1 MRVASNTAQARFHRY
16 VAVLFAVMFPIL
28 AIVEITG
35 TDRRSGLW
43 VYSVVSSVVI
53 AVWAMILLRRSEI
66 DAMPLVLATSAFIA
80 SMALIETLFSPD
92 PASVDIVTTFGAL
105 MVLGVLAGT
114 LTAGSRLVWSFA
126 FGATVAA
133 WVLAEGMLQGDSF
146 DRIGVRS
153 VVAVAGIVFTS
164 ALVSGLLDQLALAI
178 EQHEHATRLQNAI
191 ATCSEALLIQTD
203 KFAIHEALKA
213 LLEAG
218 GPDYAYVDRTIEDEN
233 GVGWE
238 IIAGAH
244 SRASRP
250 RGDWMAGSYDP
261 DSESYKRLATGRSV
275 VVRTSELEGKERE
288 SYAGD
293 GIQSEAMVPIFIG
306 GEFRGSIGFISYTE
320 DREWTPDELNT
331 LWRASHMISAY
342 WRRQD
347 DQEKLR
353 ASNESKDRLL
363 ASVSHEIRTPLT
375 AIVGLSEEIVASRA
389 EMSDSELDE
398 LSGIIA
404 AQSRDLADLVEDLLV
419 GARADSGNLSIR
431 PDWIDLRGE
440 VDKVVEGVRESNPSP
455 KLIAVMGEDVKAW
468 ADPLRCRQVV
478 RNLLTNA
485 IKYGG
490 DRVAVVVRYEDD
502 LAQVLVI
509 DDGLGVRPDES
520 EMIFERYYR
529 SDESPTQPGSV
540 GIGLS
545 VSRQLAELMGG
556 KLVYV
561 SSSGDSRFEFTLPA
575 EAPVEIDDL
584 VLEVPAPAG

>member
-1 MRVASNTAQARFHRY
+1 
-16 VAVLFAVMFPIL
+16 VAVLFAVIFPIM
-28 AIVEITG
+28 AVVEFTSM
-35 TDRRSGLW
+35 DRNSGLW
-43 VYSVVSSVVI
+43 AYSVVSSVVI
-53 AVWAMILLRRSEI
+53 AVWALVLLRRSDI
-66 DAMPLVLATSAFIA
+66 DAMPLVLATSAFAA
-80 SMALIETLFSPD
+80 SATLVETLFAAD
-92 PASVDIVTTFGAL
+92 PASVDVVTTFGAL

-114 LTAGSRLVWSFA
+114 LSAGSRLVWSFA

-133 WVLAEGMLQGDSF
+133 WVLAEGLLQGDPM
-146 DRIGVRS
+146 DRIAVRS

-164 ALVSGLLDQLALAI
+164 ALVSGLLDQLAVAI
-178 EQHEHATRLQNAI
+178 ERHEHATRLQNAI

-218 GPDYAYVDRTIEDEN
+218 GPDYAYVDRTIEDDN
-233 GVGWE
+233 GIGWE
-238 IIAGAH
+238 IIADAH
-244 SRASRP
+244 RRAAQP
-250 RGDWMAGSYDP
+250 PGDWMAGSYDP
-261 DSESYKRLATGRSV
+261 ESESYQRLATGRSV
-275 VVRTSELEGKERE
+275 VVRTSELEGGERE
-288 SYAGD
+288 IYARD
-293 GIQSEAMVPIFIG
+293 GIRSEAIVPIFIG
-306 GEFRGSIGFISYTE
+306 GEFRGSIGFISYTDE
-320 DREWTPDELNT
+320 REWTPDELNT

-375 AIVGLSEEIVASRA
+375 AIVGLSEEIVSSRA
-389 EMSDSELDE
+389 EMTDADLDE

-431 PDWIDLRGE
+431 PGWIDLRGE
-440 VDKVVEGVRESNPSP
+440 VDKVVAGVRESNPSA

-490 DRVAVVVRYEDD
+490 DRVAVVVQSDD
-502 LAQVLVI
+502 EHAQVLVI

-545 VSRQLAELMGG
+545 VSRQLAELMDG
-556 KLVYV
+556 KLTYV
-561 SSSGDSRFEFTLPA
+561 STSGDSRFEFTIPA
-575 EAPVEIDDL
+575 TAPIELENVSLEI
-584 VLEVPAPAG
+584 PAVSA

>member
-1 MRVASNTAQARFHRY
+1 VKTPVNTAQARFHRY
-16 VAVLFAVMFPIL
+16 VAVLFAVIFPIM
-28 AIVEITG
+28 AVVEFTSM
-35 TDRRSGLW
+35 DRNSGLW
-43 VYSVVSSVVI
+43 AYSVVSSVVI
-53 AVWAMILLRRSEI
+53 AVWALVLLRRSDI
-66 DAMPLVLATSAFIA
+66 DAMPLVLATSAFAA
-80 SMALIETLFSPD
+80 SATLVETLFAAD
-92 PASVDIVTTFGAL
+92 PASVDVVTTFGAL

-114 LTAGSRLVWSFA
+114 LSAGSRLVWSFA

-133 WVLAEGMLQGDSF
+133 WVLAEGLLQGDPM
-146 DRIGVRS
+146 DRIAVRS

-164 ALVSGLLDQLALAI
+164 ALVSGLLDQLAVAI
-178 EQHEHATRLQNAI
+178 ERHEHATRLQNAI

-218 GPDYAYVDRTIEDEN
+218 GPDYAYVDRTIEDDN
-233 GVGWE
+233 GIGWE
-238 IIAGAH
+238 IIADAH
-244 SRASRP
+244 RRAAQP
-250 RGDWMAGSYDP
+250 PGDWMAGSYDP
-261 DSESYKRLATGRSV
+261 ESESYQRLATGRSV
-275 VVRTSELEGKERE
+275 VVRTSELEGGERE
-288 SYAGD
+288 IYARD
-293 GIQSEAMVPIFIG
+293 GIRSEAIVPIFIG
-306 GEFRGSIGFISYTE
+306 GEFRGSIGFISYTDE
-320 DREWTPDELNT
+320 REWTPDELNT

-375 AIVGLSEEIVASRA
+375 AIVGLSEEIVSSRA
-389 EMSDSELDE
+389 EMTDADLDE

-431 PDWIDLRGE
+431 PGWIDLRGE
-440 VDKVVEGVRESNPSP
+440 VDKVVAGVRESNPSA

-490 DRVAVVVRYEDD
+490 DRVAVVVQSDD
-502 LAQVLVI
+502 EHAQVLVI

-545 VSRQLAELMGG
+545 VSRQLAELMDG
-556 KLVYV
+556 KLTYV
-561 SSSGDSRFEFTLPA
+561 STSGDSRFEFTIPA
-575 EAPVEIDDL
+575 TAPIELENVSLEI
-584 VLEVPAPAG
+584 PAVSA

>member
-1 MRVASNTAQARFHRY
+1 VRTPVNTAQARFHRY
-16 VAVLFAVMFPIL
+16 VAVLFAVIFPIM
-28 AIVEITG
+28 AVVEFTSM
-35 TDRRSGLW
+35 DRNSGLW
-43 VYSVVSSVVI
+43 AYSVVSSVVI
-53 AVWAMILLRRSEI
+53 AVWALVLLRRSDI
-66 DAMPLVLATSAFIA
+66 DAMPLVLATSAFAA
-80 SMALIETLFSPD
+80 SATLVETLFAAD
-92 PASVDIVTTFGAL
+92 PASVDVVTTFGAL

-114 LTAGSRLVWSFA
+114 LSAGSRLVWSFA

-133 WVLAEGMLQGDSF
+133 WVLAEGLLQGDPM
-146 DRIGVRS
+146 DRIAVRS

-164 ALVSGLLDQLALAI
+164 ALVSGLLDQLAVAI
-178 EQHEHATRLQNAI
+178 ERHEHATRLQNAI

-218 GPDYAYVDRTIEDEN
+218 GPDYAYVDRTIEDDN
-233 GVGWE
+233 GIGWE
-238 IIAGAH
+238 IIADAH
-244 SRASRP
+244 RRAAQP
-250 RGDWMAGSYDP
+250 PGDWMAGSYDP
-261 DSESYKRLATGRSV
+261 ESESYQRLATGRSV
-275 VVRTSELEGKERE
+275 VVRTSELEGGERE
-288 SYAGD
+288 IYARD
-293 GIQSEAMVPIFIG
+293 GIRSEAIVPIFIG
-306 GEFRGSIGFISYTE
+306 GEFRGSIGFISYTDE
-320 DREWTPDELNT
+320 REWTPDELNT

-375 AIVGLSEEIVASRA
+375 AIVGLSEEIVSSRA
-389 EMSDSELDE
+389 EMTDADLDE

-431 PDWIDLRGE
+431 PGWIDLRGE
-440 VDKVVEGVRESNPSP
+440 VDKVVAGVRESNPSA

-490 DRVAVVVRYEDD
+490 DRVAVVVQSDD
-502 LAQVLVI
+502 EHAQVLVI

-545 VSRQLAELMGG
+545 VSRQLAELMDG
-556 KLVYV
+556 KLTYV
-561 SSSGDSRFEFTLPA
+561 STSGDSRFEFTIPA
-575 EAPVEIDDL
+575 TAPIELENVSLEI
-584 VLEVPAPAG
+584 PAVSA

>member
-1 MRVASNTAQARFHRY
+1 MRTPVNTAQARFHRY
-16 VAVLFAVMFPIL
+16 VAVLFAVIFPIM
-28 AIVEITG
+28 AVVEFTSM
-35 TDRRSGLW
+35 DRNSGLW
-43 VYSVVSSVVI
+43 AYSVVSSVVI
-53 AVWAMILLRRSEI
+53 AVWALVLLRRSDI
-66 DAMPLVLATSAFIA
+66 DAMPLVLATSAFAA
-80 SMALIETLFSPD
+80 SATLVETLFAAD
-92 PASVDIVTTFGAL
+92 PASVDVVTTFGAL

-114 LTAGSRLVWSFA
+114 LSAGSRLVWSFA

-133 WVLAEGMLQGDSF
+133 WVLAEGLLQGDPM
-146 DRIGVRS
+146 DRIAVRS

-164 ALVSGLLDQLALAI
+164 ALVSGLLDQLAVAI
-178 EQHEHATRLQNAI
+178 ERHEHATRLQNAI

-218 GPDYAYVDRTIEDEN
+218 GPDYAYVDRTIEDDN
-233 GVGWE
+233 GIGWE
-238 IIAGAH
+238 IIADAH
-244 SRASRP
+244 RRAAQP
-250 RGDWMAGSYDP
+250 PGDWMAGSYDP
-261 DSESYKRLATGRSV
+261 ESESYQRLATGRSV
-275 VVRTSELEGKERE
+275 VVRTSELEGGERE
-288 SYAGD
+288 IYARD
-293 GIQSEAMVPIFIG
+293 GIRSEAIVPIFIG
-306 GEFRGSIGFISYTE
+306 GEFRGSIGFISYTDE
-320 DREWTPDELNT
+320 REWTPDELNT

-375 AIVGLSEEIVASRA
+375 AIVGLSEEIVSSRA
-389 EMSDSELDE
+389 EMTDADLDE

-431 PDWIDLRGE
+431 PGWIDLRGE
-440 VDKVVEGVRESNPSP
+440 VDKVVAGVRESNPSA

-490 DRVAVVVRYEDD
+490 DRVAVVVQSDD
-502 LAQVLVI
+502 EHAQVLVI

-545 VSRQLAELMGG
+545 VSRQLAELMDG
-556 KLVYV
+556 KLTYV
-561 SSSGDSRFEFTLPA
+561 STSGDSRFEFTIPA
-575 EAPVEIDDL
+575 TAPIELENVSLEI
-584 VLEVPAPAG
+584 PAVSA

>member
-1 MRVASNTAQARFHRY
+1 MRVAANTAQARFHRY
-16 VAVLFAVMFPIL
+16 VAVLFAVIFPIM
-28 AIVEITG
+28 AVVEVTVM
-35 TDRRSGLW
+35 DRRSGLW
-43 VYSVVSSVVI
+43 VYSVTSSLVI
-53 AVWAMILLRRSEI
+53 AIWAMLLLRRAEI

-80 SMALIETLFSPD
+80 SMTLIETLFSPD
-92 PASVDIVTTFGAL
+92 PVAVDVVTSFGAL
-105 MVLGVLAGT
+105 MVLGVLTGT

-133 WVLAEGMLQGDSF
+133 WVLAEGMLQGDSM

-153 VVAVAGIVFTS
+153 VVALAGIVFTS

-203 KFAIHEALKA
+203 KFAVHEALKA
-213 LLEAG
+213 LLDAG
-218 GPDYAYVDRTIEDEN
+218 GPDYAYVDKTVVDEN
-233 GVGWE
+233 GIGWE
-238 IIAGAH
+238 IIADALR
-244 SRASRP
+244 SATP
-250 RGDWMAGSYDP
+250 PGDWMSGIYDP
-261 DSESYKRLATGRSV
+261 ESESYKRLATGRSV
-275 VVRTSELEGKERE
+275 VVRTSELEGRERE
-288 SYAGD
+288 TYARD

-306 GEFRGSIGFISYTE
+306 GEFRGSIGFVSYADE
-320 DREWTPDELNT
+320 REWTPDELNT

-389 EMSDSELDE
+389 EMTDSDLDE

-431 PDWIDLRGE
+431 PDLIDLRGE
-440 VDKVVEGVRESNPSP
+440 VDKVVAGVRESNPSA
-455 KLIAVMGEDVKAW
+455 KVIAVVGEDVKAW

-490 DRVAVVVRYEDD
+490 DRVAVVVRYE
-502 LAQVLVI
+502 AGVSQVLVI
-509 DDGLGVRPDES
+509 DDGFGVRDDES

-545 VSRQLAELMGG
+545 VSRQLAELMDG
-556 KLVYV
+556 KLAYV
-561 SSSGDSRFEFTLPA
+561 SSSGDSRFEFSIPS
-575 EAPVEIDDL
+575 EAPVE
-584 VLEVPAPAG
+584 LEDETLEAPAAVG

>member
-1 MRVASNTAQARFHRY
+1 MRTAANTAQARFHRY
-16 VAVLFAVMFPIL
+16 VAVLFAVLFPII
-28 AIVEITG
+28 AVVEATSM
-35 TDRRSGLW
+35 DRKSGLW
-43 VYSVVSSVVI
+43 IYSVVSSIVI
-53 AVWAMILLRRSEI
+53 AVWALLLLRRSEI
-66 DAMPLVLATSAFIA
+66 DAMPLVLASSAFAA
-80 SMALIETLFSPD
+80 SMTLIETLFSED
-92 PASVDIVTTFGAL
+92 PASVDVVTTFGAL

-114 LTAGSRLVWSFA
+114 LSAGSRLVWSFA
-126 FGATVAA
+126 IGATVAA
-133 WVLAEGMLQGDSF
+133 WVLAEGLLQGDPM

-153 VVAVAGIVFTS
+153 VVALAGIVFTS
-164 ALVSGLLDQLALAI
+164 ALVSGLLDQLTLAI
-178 EQHEHATRLQNAI
+178 ERHEHATRLQNAI
-191 ATCSEALLIQTD
+191 ATCSEALLLQTD

-233 GVGWE
+233 EVGWE
-238 IIAGAH
+238 IIADAY
-244 SRASRP
+244 SRASHP
-250 RGDWMAGSYDP
+250 PGDWMAGSYDL

-275 VVRTSELEGKERE
+275 VVRTAELEGTERE
-288 SYAGD
+288 TYARD
-293 GIQSEAMVPIFIG
+293 GIKSEAIVPIFIG
-306 GEFRGSIGFISYTE
+306 GEFRGSIGFISYAE

-375 AIVGLSEEIVASRA
+375 AIVGLSEEIVSSRA
-389 EMSDSELDE
+389 EMSDSDLDE

-419 GARADSGNLSIR
+419 GARADSGKLTIR
-431 PDWIDLRGE
+431 PGWIDLRGE
-440 VDKVVEGVRESNPSP
+440 VEKAVTGVRESNPSA

-490 DRVAVVVRYEDD
+490 DRVAVVVRHEGD

-509 DDGLGVRPDES
+509 DDGLGVRPEES

-545 VSRQLAELMGG
+545 VSRQLAELMNGR
-556 KLVYV
+556 LAYV
-561 SSSGDSRFEFTLPA
+561 SSSGESRFEFSIPA
-575 EAPVEIDDL
+575 TAPLEFDDV
-584 VLEVPAPAG
+584 VLEVPAATG

>member
-1 MRVASNTAQARFHRY
+1 VRTPVNTAQARFHRY
-16 VAVLFAVMFPIL
+16 VAVLFAVIFPIM
-28 AIVEITG
+28 AVVEFTSM
-35 TDRRSGLW
+35 DRNSGLW
-43 VYSVVSSVVI
+43 AYSVVSSVVI
-53 AVWAMILLRRSEI
+53 AVWALVLLRRSDI
-66 DAMPLVLATSAFIA
+66 DAMPLVLATSAFAA
-80 SMALIETLFSPD
+80 SATLVETLFADD
-92 PASVDIVTTFGAL
+92 PASVDVVTTFGAL

-114 LTAGSRLVWSFA
+114 LSAGSRLVWSFA

-133 WVLAEGMLQGDSF
+133 WVLAEGLLQGDPM
-146 DRIGVRS
+146 DRIAVRS
-153 VVAVAGIVFTS
+153 VVALAGIVFTS
-164 ALVSGLLDQLALAI
+164 ALVSGLLDQLAVAI
-178 EQHEHATRLQNAI
+178 ERHEHATRLQNAI

-218 GPDYAYVDRTIEDEN
+218 GPDYAYVDRTVDDEE

-238 IIAGAH
+238 IIADAY
-244 SRASRP
+244 SRFSGP

-261 DSESYKRLATGRSV
+261 ESESYQRLATGRSV
-275 VVRTSELEGKERE
+275 VVRTSELEGGERE
-288 SYAGD
+288 IYARD
-293 GIQSEAMVPIFIG
+293 GIRSEAIVPIFIG
-306 GEFRGSIGFISYTE
+306 GEFRGSIGFISYTDE
-320 DREWTPDELNT
+320 REWTPDELNT

-375 AIVGLSEEIVASRA
+375 AIVGLSEEIVSSRA
-389 EMSDSELDE
+389 EMTDADLDE

-431 PDWIDLRGE
+431 PAWIDLRGE
-440 VDKVVEGVRESNPSP
+440 VDKAVAGVRESNPSA

-490 DRVAVVVRYEDD
+490 DRVAVVVQSDD
-502 LAQVLVI
+502 ERARVVVV
-509 DDGLGVRPDES
+509 DDGFGVRPDES

-556 KLVYV
+556 TLTYV
-561 SSSGDSRFEFTLPA
+561 STSGDSRFEFSIPA
-575 EAPVEIDDL
+575 TAPIELDEASL
-584 VLEVPAPAG
+584 GVPAVSA